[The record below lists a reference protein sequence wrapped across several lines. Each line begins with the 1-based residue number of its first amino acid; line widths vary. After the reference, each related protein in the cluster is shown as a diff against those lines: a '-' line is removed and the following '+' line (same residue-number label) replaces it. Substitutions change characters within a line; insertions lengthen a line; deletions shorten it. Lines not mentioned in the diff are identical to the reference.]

1 MEFFKVTNWDQY
13 QHYKDRD
20 PTWIKLYARLLDDY
34 AFAALPDNGKWHL
47 IGIFL
52 LASKQG
58 NRIPGD
64 PRWVRK
70 KIAARTR
77 VDLNALLAA
86 GFIEEDAST
95 VLAEAGQAASPEK
108 ETEEIREEQTLL
120 SAGADANVNESSVD
134 NSFEEF
140 WTAYPTDPLMSK
152 KKALEQ
158 WERLP
163 LADRAAA
170 IRTVPAFRELC
181 AARVNY
187 RPVHAWRFLAERRF
201 DGFMQPPPIDADRI
215 AEAKDR
221 ADRLLRR
228 GKYAERYE

>member
-1 MEFFKVTNWDQY
+1 MEFFRVTNWDQY

-20 PTWIKLYARLLDDY
+20 PSWIKLYARLLDDY
-34 AFAALPDNGKWHL
+34 AFAALPDNSKWHL

-77 VDLNALLAA
+77 LDLDALLAA

-95 VLAEAGQAASPEK
+95 PLPDGEQPAIPEK
-108 ETEEIREEQTLL
+108 ESESEERREETIL
-120 SAGADANVNESSVD
+120 SAGADLDVD
-134 NSFEEF
+134 HSFEEF
-140 WTAYPTDPLMSK
+140 WSAYPVDPLMSK
-152 KKALEQ
+152 KKTRAE
-158 WERLP
+158 WARLS
-163 LADRAAA
+163 AQDRAAA
-170 IRTVPAFRELC
+170 TRTVPAFRELC
-181 AARVNY
+181 ASRVNY

-201 DGFMQPPPIDADRI
+201 DGFMQPPPIDAGKI

-228 GKYAERYE
+228 GKYAEKYE

>member
-1 MEFFKVTNWDQY
+1 MDFFRVTNWDQY

-34 AFAALPDNGKWHL
+34 AFATLPDNGKWHL

-77 VDLNALLAA
+77 VDLEALLAA
-86 GFIEEDAST
+86 GFIEEDASM
-95 VLAEAGQAASPEK
+95 VLAEAEQPASPEK
-108 ETEEIREEQTLL
+108 ETESEERREDSL
-120 SAGADANVNESSVD
+120 SAGADVD
-134 NSFEEF
+134 ESFEEF
-140 WTAYPTDPLMSK
+140 WKAYPTDPLMSK
-152 KKALEQ
+152 KKARGE
-158 WERLP
+158 WERLNA
-163 LADRAAA
+163 ADRASA
-170 IRTVPAFRELC
+170 IKTVPAFRELC

-201 DGFMQPPPIDADRI
+201 DGFMQPPPIDAAKI

-228 GKYAERYE
+228 GKYAERY

>member
-1 MEFFKVTNWDQY
+1 MDFFRVTNWDQY

-34 AFAALPDNGKWHL
+34 AFATLPDNSKWHL
-47 IGIFL
+47 IGVFL

-77 VDLNALLAA
+77 VDLEALLAA
-86 GFIEEDAST
+86 GFIEEDASA
-95 VLAEAGQAASPEK
+95 VLADCAPPAIPEK
-108 ETEEIREEQTLL
+108 ESESEERREDSL
-120 SAGADANVNESSVD
+120 SAGADVD
-134 NSFEEF
+134 DSFEEF
-140 WTAYPTDPLMSK
+140 WKAYPTDPLMSK
-152 KKALEQ
+152 KKARAE
-158 WERLP
+158 WERLN

-170 IRTVPAFRELC
+170 LQTVPAFRELC

-187 RPVHAWRFLAERRF
+187 RPVHAWRFLVERRF
-201 DGFMQPPPIDADRI
+201 DGFMQPPPIDAQKI

-221 ADRLLRR
+221 ADQLLRR

>member
-20 PTWIKLYARLLDDY
+20 PAWIKLYARLLDSY
-34 AFAALPDNGKWHL
+34 AFAALADNSKWHL

-77 VDLNALLAA
+77 VDLDALRCA

-95 VLAEAGQAASPEK
+95 PLPQSGQGAIPER
-108 ETEEIREEQTLL
+108 ESREEAEKIPL
-120 SAGADANVNESSVD
+120 SAGADLSGD
-134 NSFEEF
+134 HSFEEF
-140 WTAYPTDPLMSK
+140 WKAYPTDPLMSK
-152 KKALEQ
+152 KKAREQ
-158 WERLP
+158 WLRLSP
-163 LADRAAA
+163 DDRASA

-201 DGFMQPPPIDADRI
+201 DGFAAAPAIDQATI
-215 AEAKDR
+215 AAAKDR
-221 ADRLLRR
+221 ADRLLKR
-228 GKYAERYE
+228 GKYAERY

>member
-1 MEFFKVTNWDQY
+1 MEYFRVTNWDQY

-34 AFAALPDNGKWHL
+34 AFATLPDNGKWHL

-77 VDLNALLAA
+77 VDLKALLAA
-86 GFIEEDAST
+86 GFIEEDASAA
-95 VLAEAGQAASPEK
+95 LAEAEQVAIPEK
-108 ETEEIREEQTLL
+108 ESESEERRERLL
-120 SAGADANVNESSVD
+120 SAGADFEVE
-134 NSFEEF
+134 NSFQEF

-152 KKALEQ
+152 KKARAE
-158 WERLP
+158 WERLNG
-163 LADRAAA
+163 ADRAAA
-170 IRTVPAFRELC
+170 LQTVPAFRDLC

-201 DGFMQPPPIDADRI
+201 DGFMQPPPIDAAKI

>member
-1 MEFFKVTNWDQY
+1 MEFFRVTNWDQY

-34 AFAALPDNGKWHL
+34 AFASLPDNTKWHL

-77 VDLNALLAA
+77 VDLTALRTA

-95 VLAEAGQAASPEK
+95 VLAGAEQGAIPEK
-108 ETEEIREEQTLL
+108 ETEETREESERLL
-120 SAGADANVNESSVD
+120 SAGADALVD

-140 WTAYPTDPLMSK
+140 WKAYPTDPLMSK
-152 KKALEQ
+152 KKARAE

-163 LADRAAA
+163 AVDRATA

-181 AARVNY
+181 ASRVNY

-201 DGFMQPPPIDADRI
+201 DGFLQPPPIDAQKI

-228 GKYAERYE
+228 GKYAERFE

>member
-1 MEFFKVTNWDQY
+1 MEFFRVTNWDQY

-20 PTWIKLYARLLDDY
+20 PAWIKLYARLLDDY
-34 AFAALPDNGKWHL
+34 GFATLPDNSKWHL
-47 IGIFL
+47 VGIFL

-77 VDLNALLAA
+77 VDLEALLAA

-95 VLAEAGQAASPEK
+95 APADCAPPAIPEK
-108 ETEEIREEQTLL
+108 ESESEERREERLL
-120 SAGADANVNESSVD
+120 SADADVPVD
-134 NSFEEF
+134 ESFESF
-140 WTAYPTDPLMSK
+140 WSSYPTDPLMSK
-152 KKALEQ
+152 KKTRAE
-158 WERLP
+158 WERLNA
-163 LADRAAA
+163 ADRAAA
-170 IRTVPAFRELC
+170 LATVPAFRELC
-181 AARVNY
+181 ASRVTY

-201 DGFMQPPPIDADRI
+201 DGFMQPPPIDAAKI
-215 AEAKDR
+215 AEARDR

-228 GKYAERYE
+228 GKYAERY

>member
-1 MEFFKVTNWDQY
+1 MDFFRVTNWDQY

-34 AFAALPDNGKWHL
+34 GFATLPDNSKWHL
-47 IGIFL
+47 VGIFL

-77 VDLNALLAA
+77 VDLEALRCA
-86 GFIEEDAST
+86 GFIEEDASAA
-95 VLAEAGQAASPEK
+95 LAETEQAAGPEK
-108 ETEEIREEQTLL
+108 ETESAERRGEFL
-120 SAGADANVNESSVD
+120 SAGADATVD
-134 NSFEEF
+134 DSFEEF
-140 WTAYPTDPLMSK
+140 WKAYPTDPLMSK
-152 KKALEQ
+152 KKTRAE

-163 LADRAAA
+163 PADRANA

-181 AARVNY
+181 ASRVNY

-201 DGFMQPPPIDADRI
+201 DGFAAAPPIDAAKI

-221 ADRLLRR
+221 ADRLLKR

>member
-1 MEFFKVTNWDQY
+1 MEFFRVTNWDQY

-34 AFAALPDNGKWHL
+34 AFATLPDNGKWHL

-77 VDLNALLAA
+77 VDLETLLAA
-86 GFIEEDAST
+86 GFIEEDASDP
-95 VLAEAGQAASPEK
+95 LAEAEQPASPEK
-108 ETEEIREEQTLL
+108 EEETEERREETIL
-120 SAGADANVNESSVD
+120 SAGADSSVD
-134 NSFEEF
+134 DSFEEF
-140 WTAYPTDPLMSK
+140 WKAYPIDPLMSK
-152 KKALEQ
+152 KKARAE
-158 WERLP
+158 WERLNP
-163 LADRAAA
+163 ADRATAT
-170 IRTVPAFRELC
+170 RTLPAFRELC

-201 DGFMQPPPIDADRI
+201 DGFMQPPPIDAQKI

-228 GKYAERYE
+228 GKYAERY

>member
-1 MEFFKVTNWDQY
+1 MEFFRVTNWDQY

-20 PTWIKLYARLLDDY
+20 PSWIKLYARLLDSY
-34 AFAALPDNGKWHL
+34 AFAALADNSKWHL

-77 VDLNALLAA
+77 VDLTALLSA

-95 VLAEAGQAASPEK
+95 PLPERGQGAIPEK
-108 ETEEIREEQTLL
+108 ESREETEKTPL
-120 SAGADANVNESSVD
+120 SEDD
-134 NSFEEF
+134 FEAF
-140 WTAYPTDPLMSK
+140 WKAYPTDPLMSK
-152 KKALEQ
+152 KKAREQ
-158 WERLP
+158 WQRLG
-163 LADRAAA
+163 AGDRAAA
-170 IRTVPAFRELC
+170 IRTVPAFRDLC

-187 RPVHAWRFLAERRF
+187 RALHAWRFLAERRF
-201 DGFMQPPPIDADRI
+201 DGFAAAPAIDEATV
-215 AEAKDR
+215 AAAKDR
-221 ADRLLRR
+221 ADRLLKR

>member
-1 MEFFKVTNWDQY
+1 MDFFRVTNWDQY

-34 AFAALPDNGKWHL
+34 AFASLPDNSKWHL
-47 IGIFL
+47 VGIFL

-77 VDLNALLAA
+77 VDLEALLAA
-86 GFIEEDAST
+86 GFIEDDAST
-95 VLAEAGQAASPEK
+95 VLAEAEQPAIPEK
-108 ETEEIREEQTLL
+108 ESESKERREDSL
-120 SAGADANVNESSVD
+120 SAGADAD
-134 NSFEEF
+134 DSFEEF
-140 WTAYPTDPLMSK
+140 WKAYPTDPLMSK
-152 KKALEQ
+152 KKTRAE
-158 WERLP
+158 WERLN
-163 LADRAAA
+163 LADRASALA
-170 IRTVPAFRELC
+170 TVPAFRDLC
-181 AARVNY
+181 ASRVNY

-201 DGFMQPPPIDADRI
+201 DGFMQPPPIDAAKI
-215 AEAKDR
+215 AEARDR

>member
-1 MEFFKVTNWDQY
+1 MEFFRVTNWDQY

-20 PTWIKLYARLLDDY
+20 PAWIKLYARLLDDY
-34 AFAALPDNGKWHL
+34 GFATLPDNSKWHL
-47 IGIFL
+47 VGIFL

-77 VDLNALLAA
+77 VDLEGLLAA

-95 VLAEAGQAASPEK
+95 APAASAPPAIPEK
-108 ETEEIREEQTLL
+108 ESESEERREDTNM
-120 SAGADANVNESSVD
+120 SADADVD
-134 NSFEEF
+134 ESFEEF
-140 WTAYPTDPLMSK
+140 WKAYPTDPLMSK
-152 KKALEQ
+152 KKTRAE
-158 WERLP
+158 WERLNA
-163 LADRAAA
+163 ADRAAA
-170 IRTVPAFRELC
+170 LQTVPAFRDLC
-181 AARVNY
+181 ASRVTY

-201 DGFMQPPPIDADRI
+201 DGFMQPPPIDVAKI
-215 AEAKDR
+215 AEARDR

>member
-1 MEFFKVTNWDQY
+1 MEFFRVTNWDQY

-20 PTWIKLYARLLDDY
+20 PAWIKLYARLLDSY
-34 AFAALPDNGKWHL
+34 AFAALADNTKWHL

-77 VDLNALLAA
+77 VDLESLVAA
-86 GFIEEDAST
+86 GFIEEDAS
-95 VLAEAGQAASPEK
+95 APRAPGGQDAIPERESRE
-108 ETEEIREEQTLL
+108 ETEKTQL
-120 SAGADANVNESSVD
+120 SAGADVDEFES
-134 NSFEEF
+134 F
-140 WTAYPTDPLMSK
+140 WKAYPTDPLMSK
-152 KKALEQ
+152 KKAREQ
-158 WERLP
+158 WLRLTP
-163 LADRAAA
+163 DDRASA
-170 IRTVPAFRELC
+170 IRTVPAFRDLC

-201 DGFMQPPPIDADRI
+201 DGFAAAPVIDEATV
-215 AEAKDR
+215 AAAKDR
-221 ADRLLRR
+221 ADRLLKR
-228 GKYAERYE
+228 GKYAERY

>member
-1 MEFFKVTNWDQY
+1 MDFFRVTNWDQY

-20 PTWIKLYARLLDDY
+20 PSWIKLYARLLDHY
-34 AFAALPDNGKWHL
+34 AFAALADNSKWHL

-64 PRWVRK
+64 ARWVRK

-77 VDLNALLAA
+77 VDLDALRTA

-95 VLAEAGQAASPEK
+95 PLPETERGAIPEK
-108 ETEEIREEQTLL
+108 ETEESREEKTQL
-120 SAGADANVNESSVD
+120 SAVADLGGD
-134 NSFEEF
+134 FDFEGF
-140 WTAYPTDPLMSK
+140 WKSYPTDPLMSK
-152 KKALEQ
+152 KKAKEQ
-158 WERLP
+158 WQRLSP
-163 LADRAAA
+163 DDRAAA
-170 IRTVPAFRELC
+170 LRAVPAFRDLC

-201 DGFMQPPPIDADRI
+201 DGFAAPPPVDAAKL

-221 ADRLLRR
+221 ADRLMKR

>member
-1 MEFFKVTNWDQY
+1 MEFFRVTNWDQY

-34 AFAALPDNGKWHL
+34 AFATLPDNTKWHL

-77 VDLNALLAA
+77 VDLEALLAA
-86 GFIEEDAST
+86 GFIEEDASAA
-95 VLAEAGQAASPEK
+95 LAEAEQVAIPEK
-108 ETEEIREEQTLL
+108 ESESEERRERLL
-120 SAGADANVNESSVD
+120 SAGADLEVE
-134 NSFEEF
+134 NSFQEF

-152 KKALEQ
+152 KKARAEWQ
-158 WERLP
+158 RLNA
-163 LADRAAA
+163 ADRAAA
-170 IRTVPAFRELC
+170 LQTLPAFRELC
-181 AARVNY
+181 ASRVNY

-201 DGFMQPPPIDADRI
+201 DGFMQPPPIDAAKI

>member
-1 MEFFKVTNWDQY
+1 MEFFRVTNWDQY

-34 AFAALPDNGKWHL
+34 AFATLPDNTKWHL

-77 VDLNALLAA
+77 VDLDALLAA

-95 VLAEAGQAASPEK
+95 VLAEAEQVAIPEK
-108 ETEEIREEQTLL
+108 ESESEERRERLL
-120 SAGADANVNESSVD
+120 SAGADVGVE
-134 NSFEEF
+134 NSFQEF

-152 KKALEQ
+152 KKALGE
-158 WERLP
+158 WERLS
-163 LADRAAA
+163 LADRASALA
-170 IRTVPAFRELC
+170 TMPAFRDLC
-181 AARVNY
+181 ASRVNY

-201 DGFMQPPPIDADRI
+201 DGFMQPPPIDAAKI

>member
-1 MEFFKVTNWDQY
+1 MDFFRVTNWDQY

-34 AFAALPDNGKWHL
+34 GFATLPDNSKWHL

-77 VDLNALLAA
+77 VDLQALLAA

-95 VLAEAGQAASPEK
+95 TLAEAEQGASPEK
-108 ETEEIREEQTLL
+108 ESESEERREDSL
-120 SAGADANVNESSVD
+120 SAGADLDVE

-140 WTAYPTDPLMSK
+140 WKAYPTDPLMSK
-152 KKALEQ
+152 KKTRGE
-158 WERLP
+158 WERLN
-163 LADRAAA
+163 ASDRASALQ
-170 IRTVPAFRELC
+170 TVPAFRDLC
-181 AARVNY
+181 ASRVNY

-201 DGFMQPPPIDADRI
+201 DGFMQPPPIDAAKI

>member
-1 MEFFKVTNWDQY
+1 MEFFRVTNWDQY

-34 AFAALPDNGKWHL
+34 AFATLPDNGKWHL

-77 VDLNALLAA
+77 VDLESLRGA

-95 VLAEAGQAASPEK
+95 APAEAEQAASPEK
-108 ETEEIREEQTLL
+108 ESESEERKEETLL
-120 SAGADANVNESSVD
+120 SAGPDADE
-134 NSFEEF
+134 SFEEF
-140 WTAYPTDPLMSK
+140 WKAYPTDPLMSK
-152 KKALEQ
+152 KKARGE
-158 WERLP
+158 WERLN

-170 IRTVPAFRELC
+170 IKTVPAFRDLC
-181 AARVNY
+181 ASRVNY

-201 DGFMQPPPIDADRI
+201 DGFMQPPPIDAAKI

>member
-1 MEFFKVTNWDQY
+1 MEFFRVTNWDQY

-20 PTWIKLYARLLDDY
+20 PEWIKLYARLLDNY
-34 AFAALPDNGKWHL
+34 AFAALPDNSKWHL

-77 VDLNALLAA
+77 VDLEALRCA
-86 GFIEEDAST
+86 GFIAEDAGT
-95 VLAEAGQAASPEK
+95 PLADCAQGASPEK
-108 ETEEIREEQTLL
+108 ETEQTREETDSSL
-120 SAGADANVNESSVD
+120 SAGADVSVD
-134 NSFEEF
+134 CFEEF
-140 WTAYPTDPLMSK
+140 WKAYPTDPLMSK
-152 KKALEQ
+152 KKARAE
-158 WERLP
+158 WVRLSP
-163 LADRAAA
+163 ADRASA

-201 DGFMQPPPIDADRI
+201 DGFAAAPPIDAAKI

-221 ADRLLRR
+221 ADRLLKR

>member
-1 MEFFKVTNWDQY
+1 MEFFRVTNWDQY

-34 AFAALPDNGKWHL
+34 AFATLPDNGKWHL

-77 VDLNALLAA
+77 VDLEALLAA

-95 VLAEAGQAASPEK
+95 VLAEAEQPASPEK
-108 ETEEIREEQTLL
+108 ESESEERREESL
-120 SAGADANVNESSVD
+120 SAGADVD
-134 NSFEEF
+134 DSFEEF
-140 WTAYPTDPLMSK
+140 WKAYPTDPLMSK
-152 KKALEQ
+152 KKARGE
-158 WERLP
+158 WERLNGS
-163 LADRAAA
+163 DRAAA
-170 IRTVPAFRELC
+170 LQTVPAFRELC

-201 DGFMQPPPIDADRI
+201 DGFMQPPPIDAAKI

-228 GKYAERYE
+228 GKYAERY

>member
-1 MEFFKVTNWDQY
+1 MDFFRVTNWDQY

-34 AFAALPDNGKWHL
+34 AFATLPDNGKWHL

-77 VDLNALLAA
+77 VDLDALLAA

-95 VLAEAGQAASPEK
+95 VLAEAEQPASPEK
-108 ETEEIREEQTLL
+108 ETESEERREDSL
-120 SAGADANVNESSVD
+120 SAGADVND
-134 NSFEEF
+134 SFEEF
-140 WTAYPTDPLMSK
+140 WNAYPTDPLMSK
-152 KKALEQ
+152 KKARGE
-158 WERLP
+158 WERLN

-170 IRTVPAFRELC
+170 LQTVPAFRELC

-201 DGFMQPPPIDADRI
+201 DGFMQPPPIDAQKI

>member
-20 PTWIKLYARLLDDY
+20 PEWIKLYARLLDDY
-34 AFAALPDNGKWHL
+34 GFARLPDNSKWHL

-64 PRWVRK
+64 ARWVRK

-77 VDLNALLAA
+77 VDLNALRTA

-95 VLAEAGQAASPEK
+95 PLPESGRDAGP
-108 ETEEIREEQTLL
+108 ETETRGETEKILL
-120 SAGADANVNESSVD
+120 SVEDG
-134 NSFEEF
+134 FEEF
-140 WTAYPTDPLMSK
+140 WKAYPTDPLMSK
-152 KKALEQ
+152 KKAREQ
-158 WERLP
+158 WERLCP
-163 LADRAAA
+163 ADRAAA
-170 IRTVPAFRELC
+170 TAAIPAFRAMCSRL
-181 AARVNY
+181 VNY
-187 RPVHAWRFLAERRF
+187 RPVHAWRFLGERRF
-201 DGFMQPPPIDADRI
+201 DGFAAEAPVDPKVL

-221 ADRLLRR
+221 ADRLMKR

>member
-1 MEFFKVTNWDQY
+1 MDFFRVTNWDQY

-34 AFAALPDNGKWHL
+34 EFASLPDNTKWHL

-77 VDLNALLAA
+77 VDLESLVAA
-86 GFIEEDAST
+86 GFIEEDAS
-95 VLAEAGQAASPEK
+95 APRAPGGQGAIPEK
-108 ETEEIREEQTLL
+108 DSREETEKTQL
-120 SAGADANVNESSVD
+120 SAGADVDEFES
-134 NSFEEF
+134 F
-140 WTAYPTDPLMSK
+140 WKAYPTDPLMSK
-152 KKALEQ
+152 KKAREQ
-158 WERLP
+158 WGRLSP
-163 LADRAAA
+163 DDRASA
-170 IRTVPAFRELC
+170 IRTVPAFRDLC

-201 DGFMQPPPIDADRI
+201 DGFAAAPVIDEATV
-215 AEAKDR
+215 AAAKDR
-221 ADRLLRR
+221 ADRLLKR
-228 GKYAERYE
+228 GKYAERY

>member
-1 MEFFKVTNWDQY
+1 MEFFRVTNWDQY

-34 AFAALPDNGKWHL
+34 AFATLPDNGKWHL

-77 VDLNALLAA
+77 VDLEALLAA
-86 GFIEEDAST
+86 GFIEEDANDP
-95 VLAEAGQAASPEK
+95 LAEAEQPASPEK
-108 ETEEIREEQTLL
+108 EEETEERREETIL
-120 SAGADANVNESSVD
+120 SAGADSSVD
-134 NSFEEF
+134 DSFEKF
-140 WTAYPTDPLMSK
+140 WKAYPTDPLMSK
-152 KKALEQ
+152 KKARAE
-158 WERLP
+158 WERLNP
-163 LADRAAA
+163 ADRATA
-170 IRTVPAFRELC
+170 TQTLPAFRELC

-201 DGFMQPPPIDADRI
+201 DGFMQPPPIDAQKI

-228 GKYAERYE
+228 GKYAERY

>member
-1 MEFFKVTNWDQY
+1 MEFFRVTNWDQY

-34 AFAALPDNGKWHL
+34 AFATLPDNGKWHL

-77 VDLNALLAA
+77 VDLEALRCA

-95 VLAEAGQAASPEK
+95 LPAEAEQPASPEK
-108 ETEEIREEQTLL
+108 ESESEERREDSL
-120 SAGADANVNESSVD
+120 SAGADAD
-134 NSFEEF
+134 DSFEEF
-140 WTAYPTDPLMSK
+140 WKAYPTDPLMSK
-152 KKALEQ
+152 KKARAE
-158 WERLP
+158 WERLN

-170 IRTVPAFRELC
+170 IKTVPAFRALC
-181 AARVNY
+181 ASRVNY

-201 DGFMQPPPIDADRI
+201 DGFMQPPPIDAQKI
-215 AEAKDR
+215 AEARDR

>member
-1 MEFFKVTNWDQY
+1 MEFFRVTNWDQY

-34 AFAALPDNGKWHL
+34 AFATLPDNGKWHL

-77 VDLNALLAA
+77 VDLEALLAA

-95 VLAEAGQAASPEK
+95 VLAEAEQVAIPEK
-108 ETEEIREEQTLL
+108 ESESEERRERLL
-120 SAGADANVNESSVD
+120 SAGADLEVE
-134 NSFEEF
+134 NSFQEF
-140 WTAYPTDPLMSK
+140 WIAYPTDPLMSK
-152 KKALEQ
+152 KKALGE
-158 WERLP
+158 WERLSP
-163 LADRAAA
+163 ADRAAA
-170 IRTVPAFRELC
+170 LQTLPAFRELC
-181 AARVNY
+181 ASRVNY

-201 DGFMQPPPIDADRI
+201 DGFAASQPPIDAQKI

>member
-1 MEFFKVTNWDQY
+1 MEFFRVTNWDQY

-34 AFAALPDNGKWHL
+34 GFATLPDNSKWHL

-77 VDLNALLAA
+77 VDLEALLAA

-95 VLAEAGQAASPEK
+95 VLAETEQAAGPER
-108 ETEEIREEQTLL
+108 ESESEERRERLL
-120 SAGADANVNESSVD
+120 SAGADATVD
-134 NSFEEF
+134 SFEEF
-140 WTAYPTDPLMSK
+140 WKVYPTDPLMSK
-152 KKALEQ
+152 KKARGE
-158 WERLP
+158 WERLSP
-163 LADRAAA
+163 ADRASA
-170 IRTVPAFRELC
+170 IRTVPAFRDLC
-181 AARVNY
+181 ASRVNY
-187 RPVHAWRFLAERRF
+187 RPVHAWRFLGERRF
-201 DGFMQPPPIDADRI
+201 DGFAAAPPIDPAKI

-221 ADRLLRR
+221 ADRLLKR

>member
-1 MEFFKVTNWDQY
+1 MEFFRVTNWDQY

-20 PTWIKLYARLLDDY
+20 PAWIKLYARLLDDY
-34 AFAALPDNGKWHL
+34 AFATLPDTTKWHL
-47 IGIFL
+47 VGIFL

-64 PRWVRK
+64 ARWVQK

-95 VLAEAGQAASPEK
+95 PLQGCAPPAIPEK
-108 ETEEIREEQTLL
+108 EQERREEQTLL
-120 SAGADANVNESSVD
+120 SAGADPCVGDENG
-134 NSFEEF
+134 FEEF
-140 WTAYPTDPLMSK
+140 WKAYPTDPLMSK
-152 KKALEQ
+152 KKTRGE
-158 WERLP
+158 WERLNA
-163 LADRAAA
+163 ADRAAA
-170 IRTVPAFRELC
+170 IQTVPAFRELC
-181 AARVNY
+181 ASRVNY

-201 DGFMQPPPIDADRI
+201 DGFMQPPPIDAQRI

>member
-1 MEFFKVTNWDQY
+1 MEFFRVTNWDQY

-34 AFAALPDNGKWHL
+34 AFATLPDNGKWHL

-77 VDLNALLAA
+77 VDLEALLAA
-86 GFIEEDAST
+86 GFIEEDASAA
-95 VLAEAGQAASPEK
+95 LAEAEQVAIPEK
-108 ETEEIREEQTLL
+108 ESESEERRERLL
-120 SAGADANVNESSVD
+120 SAGADLEVE
-134 NSFEEF
+134 NSFQEF

-152 KKALEQ
+152 KKARAEWQ
-158 WERLP
+158 RLNA
-163 LADRAAA
+163 ADRAAA
-170 IRTVPAFRELC
+170 LQTLPAFRELC
-181 AARVNY
+181 ASRVNY

-201 DGFMQPPPIDADRI
+201 DGFMQPPPIDAAKI

>member
-1 MEFFKVTNWDQY
+1 MEFFRVTNWDQY

-20 PTWIKLYARLLDDY
+20 PAWIKLYARLLDDY
-34 AFAALPDNGKWHL
+34 GFATLPDNSKWHL
-47 IGIFL
+47 VGIFL

-77 VDLNALLAA
+77 VDLEALLAA

-95 VLAEAGQAASPEK
+95 APADCAPPAIPEK
-108 ETEEIREEQTLL
+108 ESESEERRERLS
-120 SAGADANVNESSVD
+120 SAGADLEVE
-134 NSFEEF
+134 NSFQKF

-152 KKALEQ
+152 KKAKAE
-158 WERLP
+158 WERLNA
-163 LADRAAA
+163 ADRAAA
-170 IRTVPAFRELC
+170 LQTVPAFRDLC
-181 AARVNY
+181 ASRVTY

-201 DGFMQPPPIDADRI
+201 DGFMRPPPIDAAKI
-215 AEAKDR
+215 AEARDR